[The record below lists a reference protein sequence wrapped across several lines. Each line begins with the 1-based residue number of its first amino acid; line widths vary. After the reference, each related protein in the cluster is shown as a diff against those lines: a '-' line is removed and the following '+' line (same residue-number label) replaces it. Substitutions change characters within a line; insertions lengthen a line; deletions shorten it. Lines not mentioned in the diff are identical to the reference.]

1 MDIHDIEIIL
11 YEDTQL
17 TNEPNNPLSTTRP
30 RLNCRNPTFRR
41 FFSLV
46 IIAIINTLRFVLLN
60 NYIVSL
66 YSSNLLFLKFI
77 RIIHC
82 IILLFVKFLKT
93 CYIIF
98 FNILSNFIHY
108 FFFIITKYV
117 IKIIH
122 SRSTSYVR
130 ILSLRYYLK
139 YDNAHRLSTFDINAD

>member
-1 MDIHDIEIIL
+1 MQEKCIGIYYIIKENIIVFDQILDIHDIEIIL

-41 FFSLV
+41 LFSLV

-77 RIIHC
+77 RIIYC

-98 FNILSNFIHY
+98 FNIFSYFIHY
-108 FFFIITKYV
+108 FLHNN
-117 IKIIH
+117 KIC
-122 SRSTSYVR
+122 
-130 ILSLRYYLK
+130 
-139 YDNAHRLSTFDINAD
+139 D